1 MPLSSSILSMQ
12 RAGIRRLLI
21 VSGDADWHQQVMAEI
36 LPTLCLPVLWVGES
50 APQGVRSIAPHLAKG
65 LLGQELGHVVFNAA
79 AGFHAEALAAV
90 AGAISAGH
98 WLIVLVPDWE
108 QWDSKPDLDSL
119 RWSEQPEPIA
129 TPHFVHH
136 FQRMAL
142 EQPEIAIWK
151 QNSEQKIPALKLRP
165 EWLRPNG
172 LPTAEQTRILQALLN
187 DKQPINVVIGER
199 GRGKSTLAGMLA
211 ERVKGKCWVTGPS
224 KMATQM
230 LSQQGEGVEFYAPDA
245 LLEQCRQQAPEDVD
259 WLLIDEA
266 AAIPAPQLRE
276 LIAFFPQVL
285 LTTTV
290 QGYEGTGRGFL
301 LKFCASLPSCRTFSL
316 EQPMRWAISD
326 PVESWLKSLLLF
338 EEPQEPQVKAI
349 EFKSKKLSQSE
360 WLSCPNKM
368 CDFYT
373 LLTSAHYKTTP
384 LDLRRLMDGVG
395 NHLYGSFAG
404 DVIAA
409 ALWMVDE
416 GGLDESLAKAVWAG
430 QRRPKGNLVAQSLAA
445 HGGQWQ
451 AAVLRSRRIS
461 RIAVFPAWRHQG
473 VAKSLVVSA
482 IQQAREEG
490 LDFVSVSFG
499 YTPELYHFW
508 HQCGF
513 ELVRFGTHL
522 EASSGCYT
530 AMAMLSFNAHSR
542 SLLGKLRLRL
552 RRDGYFIQQKLKLQL
567 PVEVVKDL
575 SLNSDDWDELHGF
588 AYFSRPLEVSIYALI
603 RCVDK
608 FPDNAGT
615 CILNDFITEKMGI
628 DLLCKKY
635 KISGKKALVAVLRN
649 LISDFIKH
657 SKK

>member
-1 MPLSSSILSMQ
+1 MPLSSSIPSMQ

-21 VSGDADWHQQVMAEI
+21 VSGDTDWHQQVIAEI
-36 LPTLCLPVLWVGES
+36 LPTLRSPLLWVGES

-90 AGAISAGH
+90 VGAISAGH
-98 WLIVLVPDWE
+98 WLILLVPDWE
-108 QWDSKPDLDSL
+108 QWDSQPDPDSL
-119 RWSEQPEPIA
+119 RWSEQPEPIV

-136 FQRMAL
+136 FQRITL

-151 QNSEQKIPALKLRP
+151 RNSEKEIPALKPRP

-172 LPTAEQTRILQALLN
+172 LPTTEQTHILHALLN

-211 ERVKGKCWVTGPS
+211 ERVKGKCCVTGPS
-224 KMATQM
+224 KMATQV

-245 LLEQCRQQAPEDVD
+245 LLEQCRQQAPKGID

-266 AAIPAPQLRE
+266 AAIPAPMLRE

-301 LKFCASLPSCRTFSL
+301 LKFCASLPSCRTFFL
-316 EQPMRWAISD
+316 DLPMRWEISD
-326 PVESWLKSLLLF
+326 PVDSWLKSLLLF
-338 EEPQEPQVKAI
+338 EEPQEPQVEAI
-349 EFKSKKLSQSE
+349 QFQSKKLSQFE
-360 WLSCPNKM
+360 WLSCPKTM

-416 GGLDESLAKAVWAG
+416 GGLDEPLAKAVWAG
-430 QRRPKGNLVAQSLAA
+430 ERRPKGSLVAQSLAA

-451 AAVLRSRRIS
+451 AAALRSRRIS
-461 RIAVFPAWRHQG
+461 RIAVYPAWRRQG
-473 VAKSLVVSA
+473 LAKSLVISA
-482 IQQAREEG
+482 IQQAQEER

-508 HQCGF
+508 QQCGF

-530 AMAMLSFNAHSR
+530 AMAMLPFNAHSR
-542 SLLGKLRLRL
+542 SLLDKLRLRL
-552 RRDGYFIQQKLKLQL
+552 RRDGYFIQEKLKLQL

-575 SLNSDDWDELHGF
+575 SLNHDDWDELHGF
-588 AYFSRPLEVSIYALI
+588 AYFSRPLDVSIYALI
-603 RCVDK
+603 RCADKLSNSVDAYALK
-608 FPDNAGT
+608 DF
-615 CILNDFITEKMGI
+615 LNEGNNIE
-628 DLLCKKY
+628 LLCKKY
-635 KISGKKALVAVLRN
+635 NISGRKALISILRKAV
-649 LISDFIKH
+649 SDFIKH
-657 SKK
+657 SEK

>member
-1 MPLSSSILSMQ
+1 MPLSSSIPSMQ

-21 VSGDADWHQQVMAEI
+21 VSGDTDWHQQVIAEI
-36 LPTLCLPVLWVGES
+36 LPTLCSSLLWVGES

-65 LLGQELGHVVFNAA
+65 VLGQELGHVIFNAA

-98 WLIVLVPDWE
+98 WLIILVPEWE
-108 QWDSKPDLDSL
+108 QWDSQSDLDSL

-136 FQRMAL
+136 FQRITL

-151 QNSEQKIPALKLRP
+151 QNSEKEIPALKRRP

-172 LPTAEQTRILQALLN
+172 LPTAEQTYILQALLN

-224 KMATQM
+224 KIATQI
-230 LSQQGEGVEFYAPDA
+230 LSQRGEGVEFYAPDA
-245 LLEQCRQQAPEDVD
+245 LLEQCRQQAPVDID

-266 AAIPAPQLRE
+266 AAIPAPMLRE

-301 LKFCASLPSCRTFSL
+301 LKFCASLPSCCTYL
-316 EQPMRWAISD
+316 LDQPMRWAISD

-338 EEPQEPQVKAI
+338 EEPQEPQVQNL
-349 EFKSKKLSQSE
+349 EFKSEKLSQSQ
-360 WLSCPNKM
+360 WLSYPKKM
-368 CDFYT
+368 CDFYM

-430 QRRPKGNLVAQSLAA
+430 ERRPKGSLVAQSLAA

-461 RIAVFPAWRHQG
+461 RIAVFPAWRRQG
-473 VAKSLVVSA
+473 VAKSLVNSA
-482 IQQAREEG
+482 VQQAREEG
-490 LDFVSVSFG
+490 LDYVSVSFG

-508 HQCGF
+508 QQCGF

-530 AMAMLSFNAHSR
+530 AMAILPFNENSR
-542 SLLGKLRLRL
+542 SLLDKLRLRL

-567 PVEVVKDL
+567 PLRVVKDL
-575 SLNSDDWDELHGF
+575 SLNHDDWDELHGF
-588 AYFSRPLEVSIYALI
+588 AYSSRPLDVSIYALI
-603 RCVDK
+603 RCADK
-608 FPDNAGT
+608 LSNNAGN
-615 CILNDFITEKMGI
+615 CILNDFINESGSVE
-628 DLLCKKY
+628 LLCEKY
-635 KISGKKALVAVLRN
+635 KLSGKKALVAMLRN
-649 LISDFIKH
+649 IISHLIKH
-657 SKK
+657 SEK

>member
-1 MPLSSSILSMQ
+1 
-12 RAGIRRLLI
+12 
-21 VSGDADWHQQVMAEI
+21 
-36 LPTLCLPVLWVGES
+36 
-50 APQGVRSIAPHLAKG
+50 
-65 LLGQELGHVVFNAA
+65 
-79 AGFHAEALAAV
+79 
-90 AGAISAGH
+90 
-98 WLIVLVPDWE
+98 
-108 QWDSKPDLDSL
+108 
-119 RWSEQPEPIA
+119 
-129 TPHFVHH
+129 
-136 FQRMAL
+136 
-142 EQPEIAIWK
+142 
-151 QNSEQKIPALKLRP
+151 
-165 EWLRPNG
+165 
-172 LPTAEQTRILQALLN
+172 
-187 DKQPINVVIGER
+187 
-199 GRGKSTLAGMLA
+199 
-211 ERVKGKCWVTGPS
+211 
-224 KMATQM
+224 
-230 LSQQGEGVEFYAPDA
+230 
-245 LLEQCRQQAPEDVD
+245 
-259 WLLIDEA
+259 
-266 AAIPAPQLRE
+266 
-276 LIAFFPQVL
+276 
-285 LTTTV
+285 
-290 QGYEGTGRGFL
+290 
-301 LKFCASLPSCRTFSL
+301 
-316 EQPMRWAISD
+316 
-326 PVESWLKSLLLF
+326 
-338 EEPQEPQVKAI
+338 
-349 EFKSKKLSQSE
+349 
-360 WLSCPNKM
+360 
-368 CDFYT
+368 
-373 LLTSAHYKTTP
+373 
-384 LDLRRLMDGVG
+384 MDGVG

-615 CILNDFITEKMGI
+615 SILNDFITEKMGI
-628 DLLCKKY
+628 DLLCKKN

>member
-395 NHLYGSFAG
+395 
-404 DVIAA
+404 
-409 ALWMVDE
+409 
-416 GGLDESLAKAVWAG
+416 
-430 QRRPKGNLVAQSLAA
+430 
-445 HGGQWQ
+445 
-451 AAVLRSRRIS
+451 
-461 RIAVFPAWRHQG
+461 
-473 VAKSLVVSA
+473 
-482 IQQAREEG
+482 
-490 LDFVSVSFG
+490 
-499 YTPELYHFW
+499 
-508 HQCGF
+508 
-513 ELVRFGTHL
+513 
-522 EASSGCYT
+522 
-530 AMAMLSFNAHSR
+530 
-542 SLLGKLRLRL
+542 
-552 RRDGYFIQQKLKLQL
+552 
-567 PVEVVKDL
+567 
-575 SLNSDDWDELHGF
+575 
-588 AYFSRPLEVSIYALI
+588 
-603 RCVDK
+603 
-608 FPDNAGT
+608 
-615 CILNDFITEKMGI
+615 
-628 DLLCKKY
+628 
-635 KISGKKALVAVLRN
+635 
-649 LISDFIKH
+649 
-657 SKK
+657 

>member
-1 MPLSSSILSMQ
+1 MPLSSYIPSMQ

-65 LLGQELGHVVFNAA
+65 FLGQELGHVVFNAG

-108 QWDSKPDLDSL
+108 QWYSKPDLDSL

-136 FQRMAL
+136 FQRVTLA
-142 EQPEIAIWK
+142 QPEIVIWK
-151 QNSEQKIPALKLRP
+151 QDCEKKIPALKPRP
-165 EWLRPNG
+165 DWLRPNG
-172 LPTAEQTRILQALLN
+172 LPTAEQTHILQALLN

-199 GRGKSTLAGMLA
+199 GRGKSTLAGMLT

-266 AAIPAPQLRE
+266 AAIPAPQLRD

-349 EFKSKKLSQSE
+349 EFKSKNLSQSE

-395 NHLYGSFAG
+395 NHLYASFNG
-404 DVIAA
+404 DALVA
-409 ALWMVDE
+409 ALWTVDE

-461 RIAVFPAWRHQG
+461 RIAVFPAWRRQG
-473 VAKSLVVSA
+473 IAKSLVASA
-482 IQQAREEG
+482 VQQAQEAG
-490 LDFVSVSFG
+490 LDYVSVSFG
-499 YTPELYHFW
+499 YTSELYHFW
-508 HQCGF
+508 QQCGF

-522 EASSGCYT
+522 EASSGCFT
-530 AMAMLSFNAHSR
+530 AMAILPFNEHSR
-542 SLLGKLRLRL
+542 SLLEKLRLRL
-552 RRDGYFIQQKLKLQL
+552 RRDGVFIQQKLKLKL
-567 PVEVVKDL
+567 PIKVVKDL
-575 SLNSDDWDELHGF
+575 TLNHDDWDELHGF
-588 AYFSRPLEVSIYALI
+588 AYYSRPLEVSIYALMRCANQLSNNIGNCI
-603 RCVDK
+603 RNDVINENGSVDK
-608 FPDNAGT
+608 
-615 CILNDFITEKMGI
+615 LH
-628 DLLCKKY
+628 KKY
-635 KISGKKALVAVLRN
+635 KSSGKKEFVAILRN
-649 LISDFIKH
+649 FVSDFIKS
-657 SKK
+657 SK